1 LTVPAYSNPD
11 ALVST
16 EWLARHLDHPAVKVV
31 DATYFLPNAGKNG
44 RAEYLQAHIP
54 GAVFFDI
61 EDISDQSTDLPHML
75 PDAETFSYKIGALG
89 IGNVDKV
96 VAYDANGGAMAA
108 GRAWWMLRAFGHRDV
123 AVLDGGLTKWLAEG
137 RPTTTEVPKPKAKR
151 FAARLDTRL
160 VRGVDQML
168 ANVKSRGEQVVD
180 ARSRERFL
188 GQAPEPRA
196 GLRSGHIPGSV
207 SLPYGTLVDAK
218 SSFAMRPADQ
228 LVQLIIDAG
237 LDIKRPIVASCGS
250 GVTAAFLALGFFLL
264 GKDDVAVYDGSWSE
278 WGGRMDTPVET

>member
-1 LTVPAYSNPD
+1 MPAYANPD

-16 EWLARHLDHPAVKVV
+16 EWLTRHLDHPAVKVV
-31 DATYFLPNAGKNG
+31 DATYFLPNAGKDG

-75 PDAETFSYKIGALG
+75 PDSERFSAKIGALG
-89 IGNVDKV
+89 IGNADKV
-96 VAYDANGGAMAA
+96 VAYDANGGTMAA

-123 AVLDGGLTKWLAEG
+123 AVLNGGLTKWLAEG
-137 RPTTTEVPKPKAKR
+137 QPTATKVPKPKAKR
-151 FAARLDTRL
+151 FAARLDARL
-160 VRGVDQML
+160 VRGVEQMF
-168 ANVKSRGEQVVD
+168 ANVRSRDEQVVD

-218 SSFAMRPADQ
+218 SGFAMRPADQ
-228 LVQLIIDAG
+228 LAQAIADTG
-237 LDIKRPIVASCGS
+237 LDMKRPIVASCGS
-250 GVTAAFLALGFFLL
+250 GVTAAFLALGFYLL
-264 GKDDVAVYDGSWSE
+264 GKEDVAVYDGSWSE
-278 WGGRMDTPVET
+278 WGGRKDTPVET

>member
-1 LTVPAYSNPD
+1 MPAYTNPD

-16 EWLARHLDHPAVKVV
+16 EWLARHLGHPAVKVV
-31 DATYFLPNAGKNG
+31 DATYFLPNAGKDG

-54 GAVFFDI
+54 DAVFFDI
-61 EDISDQSTDLPHML
+61 EDISDHSTDLPHML
-75 PDAETFSYKIGALG
+75 PDAETFATKIGALG
-89 IGNVDKV
+89 IGNADKV

-108 GRAWWMLRAFGHRDV
+108 GRAWWMLRAFGHQDV
-123 AVLDGGLTKWLAEG
+123 AVLDGGLTAWLAEG
-137 RPTTTEVPKPKAKR
+137 RPITAEVPKPKAKR
-151 FAARLDTRL
+151 FAARLDARL
-160 VRGVDQML
+160 VRGVEQML

-218 SSFAMRPADQ
+218 SGFAMRPADQ
-228 LVQLIIDAG
+228 LAQVIADAG
-237 LDIKRPIVASCGS
+237 LDMKRPIVASCGS
-250 GVTAAFLALGFFLL
+250 GVTAAFLALGFYLL

-278 WGGRMDTPVET
+278 WGGRKDTPVET